1 MLLIV
6 LFVIDQPMNGWIF
19 VTILRIGEDLSDPV
33 QIELAWTHD
42 DDNNTD
48 NVSSV
53 WQRDCYMI
61 PETQTEPQV
70 LPDCLQRSP
79 EADTSET
86 SLTSNGPAKNRHASG
101 V

>member
-6 LFVIDQPMNGWIF
+6 LFVIDQPMNGEIF

-42 DDNNTD
+42 DDNNID

-61 PETQTEPQV
+61 PEMQTEPQV
-70 LPDCLQRSP
+70 SPDRLQPSP
-79 EADTSET
+79 AADASET
-86 SLTSNGPAKNRHASG
+86 SLTSNRPAKNRHACG